1 MPTGPGSWSTLRQSV
16 LITGRG
22 WRGGWVFGPGMGEME
37 SLRYQ
42 EIAESCSKE
51 LGVEVLA
58 KSSQELEL
66 MDRLVMG
73 ELEMGSGPHHVKQG
87 SESS

>member
-1 MPTGPGSWSTLRQSV
+1 
-16 LITGRG
+16 
-22 WRGGWVFGPGMGEME
+22 ME